1 MDASWLFFTLLLV
14 LVLISILSHRRQ
26 ISPFFALV
34 GGALV
39 FGLLSG
45 LGIDRTLS
53 GIVDGLGH
61 VFSAFGLI
69 ILCGAVIAKGLEATG
84 GIGAIAA
91 DVRRHAADPVAS
103 AGLLGYVLAVP
114 FTCCITAYVML
125 EPILSVLGG
134 HEKKDTTLLYLA
146 AISSVISYALVYPT
160 PVVIPLVEGIGGD
173 IDLVTYNTIAIPLS
187 FLLVML
193 LILIVRVRRAAMPRE
208 ERTRATV
215 LVDSSRL
222 HVRAWAPFL
231 VIVTAVAIGL
241 LTGIAN
247 VALINLVMLAG
258 AGAALLQIR
267 PDERHATVINAT
279 RHAGVIIF
287 DLVGAGALGSVIV
300 MTGIT
305 DTALAALSGVVPIVF
320 IPFLLA
326 ALVQTIQGSRVVTA
340 VIVAR
345 ILSGSEVASAIDPVA
360 LILMVGGGAC
370 VVSYV
375 TDPFFWLVQ
384 RTTGDEPS
392 RVGMRYTLPLAGL
405 GLIVLGAALIVQIV
419 FKGSLPVG

>member
-1 MDASWLFFTLLLV
+1 MDATWLIFTLLLV
-14 LVLISILSHRRQ
+14 LVLISIMSHRRQ
-26 ISPFFALV
+26 VSPFFALV

-45 LGIDRTLS
+45 LGIDRTVS

-69 ILCGAVIAKGLEATG
+69 ILCGAVIAKSLEATG

-134 HEKKDTTLLYLA
+134 DEKKDTTFLYLA

-187 FLLVML
+187 FLLVLL
-193 LILIVRVRRAAMPRE
+193 LILIVRVRRGETPRE
-208 ERTRATV
+208 ERTRAS
-215 LVDSSRL
+215 VDRSRL
-222 HVRAWAPFL
+222 HVRAWVPFL
-231 VIVTAVAIGL
+231 VIVAAVAVGL
-241 LTGIAN
+241 LAGISH

-258 AGAALLQIR
+258 AGAALLQVR

-279 RHAGVIIF
+279 RHAGIIIF

-305 DTALAALSGVVPIVF
+305 DTALAALSGAVPIVL

-345 ILSGSEVASAIDPVA
+345 ILGGSEVVSAIHPVA
-360 LILMVGGGAC
+360 LILLVGGGAC
-370 VVSYV
+370 IVSYV

-384 RTTGDEPS
+384 RTTGDDPS
-392 RVGMRYTLPLAGL
+392 VVGMRYTLPLAGL
-405 GLIVLGAALIVQIV
+405 GLIILGAALIVQIV
-419 FKGSLPVG
+419 LGGSLPVG